1 MTVGG
6 VIRALISDPRRT
18 LIELWNWKSALFS
31 SVIRAFL
38 FLFANLTAGWKL
50 ATAAMLAEFLY
61 RAATAGFYGAITQAF
76 RKAEPAWTGRL
87 AAIVILPGVSHLLE
101 SAVHVLRGTPHIIT
115 SIATSAC
122 FTILSTL
129 FNLYAMQRGA
139 LVVGADALPL
149 SADLRRMP
157 GLIGGFLMAGGT
169 SLVWYFQRNYERSR
183 KT

>member
-1 MTVGG
+1 MTVWG
-6 VIRALISDPRRT
+6 VIRALISNPRSM
-18 LIELWNWKSALFS
+18 LLELWNWKAAIFS
-31 SVIRAFL
+31 SVIRANL
-38 FLFANLTAGWKL
+38 FLFANLTAGWRL

-76 RKAEPAWTGRL
+76 RKAEPAWAGRV

-115 SIATSAC
+115 SVATSVC

-139 LVVGADALPL
+139 LVVGAEALPL

-157 GLIGGFLMAGGT
+157 ELIGGFLLAGGT
-169 SLVWYFQRNYERSR
+169 SLVWCLQRRY
-183 KT
+183 KH